1 MTKMKRFY
9 KHVGLPLLQSR
20 PRQTWNQRYCHVV
33 RRLANPPSRHSLF
46 TQQFYSNENQKPIKA
61 CPSCGTP
68 LEMREISCGNC
79 GSLSPLPEN
88 INYLALFGLN
98 SEQPFEFDINA
109 SKLKREYVKLMS
121 KIHPDSVIN
130 KPDVISL

>member
-1 MTKMKRFY
+1 
-9 KHVGLPLLQSR
+9 V
-20 PRQTWNQRYCHVV
+20 
-33 RRLANPPSRHSLF
+33 
-46 TQQFYSNENQKPIKA
+46 KA

-68 LEMREISCGNC
+68 LEMREIFCGSC

-98 SEQPFEFDINA
+98 SEQPFEFDIDVA
-109 SKLKREYVKLMS
+109 KLKREYVKLMS

-130 KPDVISL
+130 KPDVISFWLTF